1 MKGIFTFTT
10 AVFCFLITAFSQTPS
25 QILTNWAAK
34 SPLEKIY
41 LHTDREDYVAGEMVW
56 FKAYLYAENI
66 PDTMSTV
73 LYTELYNEDQ
83 KLVTRVVLPIFAG
96 DSFGD
101 ITIPD
106 SSLSG
111 DYFLRAYTPAMLN
124 HDADFIFSKKIRVT
138 GKGKYNPRQS
148 EKKQRIEFFPEGGNL
163 VSGLSNTVAFKITGP
178 SGFPENKKG
187 VIRNQNGDSILAF
200 ESYHDGMGL
209 FEIESKPGISYYA
222 QLNGDGNAEKF
233 YLPAPVEKGVVFNLL
248 PDPQGI
254 YYSLKQKKS
263 EPDFEGAYMIG
274 QMDHHIV
281 FEKQFKSKEEW
292 VTGVINTAGSYSGIM
307 QITVFNKMN
316 MPLAERLWFVDNGEY
331 KLKGTIKADTL
342 NFNKRGFNKISFS
355 IPDTVLG
362 SFSVS
367 VTDADLAAQDYSTE
381 NIYSGLL
388 LTSDLK
394 GYVHNP
400 AYYFSSNSD
409 SVKTALDLLMMTNG
423 WRRFKWNDLL
433 TGKTVPV
440 VYKDPTYITLQGQ
453 INSRDS
459 KKTVPD
465 KELLVIISTPGGLG
479 NSTQIIK
486 TDAAGRYSLDSMVF
500 YGPAKIL
507 FSDFKGRKSKWIDV
521 INQSDS
527 ISKKYLIPQF
537 NNELFPSV
545 SKQPLSIADRLNK
558 IYATSQS
565 AFDRTLEEVVVTTRK
580 KSSLELLDERYTSSM
595 FSGDAM
601 KTLDLVNTDDA
612 GSYPS
617 IFEYIEANVPGVTVA
632 RDGFDYTIYYR
643 QAVTL
648 SSRGP
653 VPMTIFLNEMQTDIS
668 FVSSI
673 PVSEIAMVK
682 IYNSFVAV
690 SGNAPGGV
698 LAIYTK
704 KGADLMKSMPSA
716 ADVIM
721 YSGFSYTREFYSPDY
736 SVDSLSK
743 SVQNDN
749 RITLRWKPDIY
760 LKNINPVVPIRF
772 YNNDFTRRFKITVQG
787 MTKDGKML
795 FLEKIYANTPPKGF

>member
-1 MKGIFTFTT
+1 MKGIFTLLT
-10 AVFCFLITAFSQTPS
+10 ALLYFFISSNAQTPA
-25 QILTNWAAK
+25 QFLTNWAAK
-34 SPLEKIY
+34 APVEKIY

-66 PDTMSTV
+66 PDTLSTV
-73 LYTELYNEDQ
+73 LYTELYNADQ
-83 KLVTRVVLPIFAG
+83 KLINRVVLPILEG

-124 HDADFIFSKKIRVT
+124 HDGEFIFSKKIRVT
-138 GKGKYNPRQS
+138 GKGKYISRQS
-148 EKKQRIEFFPEGGNL
+148 EKKLRIEFFPEGGNL
-163 VSGLSNTVAFKITGP
+163 VTGLSNTVAFKITAP
-178 SGFPENKKG
+178 SGLPENRSG
-187 VIRNQNGDSILAF
+187 VIRNQNGDSVLGF
-200 ESYHDGMGL
+200 ESSHDGMGL
-209 FEIESKPGISYYA
+209 FEIESKYGIIYYA
-222 QLNGDGNAEKF
+222 QLKGGDEKF
-233 YLPAPVEKGVVFNLL
+233 HLPLPVERGVVFNLM

-254 YYSLKQKKS
+254 YYSLKQKKG
-263 EPDFEGAYMIG
+263 DIDYEGAYMIG
-274 QMDHHIV
+274 QMGHHIV
-281 FEKQFKSKEEW
+281 FEKQFKSKDEW
-292 VTGVINTAGSYSGIM
+292 VTGVINTTGSYSGIM
-307 QITVFNKMN
+307 QVTVFNKMN

-331 KLKGTIKADTL
+331 KLKGSIKADTL
-342 NFNKRGFNKISFS
+342 NFNKRGFNKLFFS

-394 GYVHNP
+394 GYIHNP
-400 AYYFSSNSD
+400 AYYFSSVSD
-409 SVKTALDLLMMTNG
+409 SVKTAMDLLMMTNG
-423 WRRFKWNDLL
+423 WRRFKWTDLL
-433 TGKTVPV
+433 TEKTAPV
-440 VYKDPTYITLQGQ
+440 TYKDPTYITLQGQ

-465 KELLVIISTPGGLG
+465 KELVVIISTPGGLG

-486 TDAAGRYSLDSMVF
+486 TDAQGKYHIDSLTF
-500 YGPAKIL
+500 YGPARIL

-527 ISKKYLIPQF
+527 ISKKYLLPEF
-537 NNELFPSV
+537 DKELFPTI
-545 SKQPLSIADRLNK
+545 SKQPLSVADRLDK
-558 IYATSQS
+558 IYATSRS
-565 AFDRTLEEVVVTTRK
+565 AFDNTLEEVVVSARR
-580 KSSLELLDERYTSSM
+580 KSSLELLDERYTSGI
-595 FSGDAM
+595 FSGDAL
-601 KTLDLVNTDDA
+601 KTLDLVNNDDA
-612 GSYPS
+612 IGYPS
-617 IFEYIEANVPGVTVA
+617 IFEYIEARIPGVTVA

-648 SSRGP
+648 SARGP

-668 FVSSI
+668 FISSI
-673 PVSEIAMVK
+673 PLSEIALVK

-698 LAIYTK
+698 LSIYTK
-704 KGADLMKSMPSA
+704 KGSDLMKSMPSA

-721 YSGFSYTREFYSPDY
+721 YNGFSYTREFYSPDY
-736 SVDSLSK
+736 SVDSLLK
-743 SVQNDN
+743 QIQNDN
-749 RITLRWKPDIY
+749 RITLKWKPDIY

-787 MTKDGKML
+787 ITKDGKML